1 MCARRQITAKE
12 CVAKDV
18 RVGVGSAAIATAMR
32 VVTSMIS
39 VVRKTQQVHTAFS
52 RICTVLHAPDLE
64 VIGIV

>member
-1 MCARRQITAKE
+1 M
-12 CVAKDV
+12 AKDV
-18 RVGVGSAAIATAMR
+18 RVGVGSAAIAAVMR

-39 VVRKTQQVHTAFS
+39 VASVRKTQQVHTAFS